1 MSENR
6 KVGENLD
13 EKTAADI
20 FDKLKNVEG
29 KIKPKKEDSPFK
41 NIANLMNEAKY
52 LEEKGDLSQA
62 IDLYKQVIFSLPDSV
77 KAYEALVNIYKNK
90 AMKPVKRDFKKAV
103 SNCKYNNQFKKDCK
117 NLIRICV

>member
-6 KVGENLD
+6 KVGDNLD

-29 KIKPKKEDSPFK
+29 KIKPKKEEGPLK

-52 LEEKGDLSQA
+52 LEEKGDLPQA

-77 KAYEALVNIYKNK
+77 KAYEALAMIYKK
-90 AMKPVKRDFKKAV
+90 QGDETSEKEILKKAV
-103 SNCKYNNQFKKDCK
+103 SNCKDNVQFKKRLQEL
-117 NLIRICV
+117 N